1 MTGFN
6 LMETGKTAMK
16 RTAVSLAL
24 TFGLACMGT
33 VCAAPVFD
41 GTTKD
46 RSAEELAGSVTEI
59 SVPAGAENSGE
70 SLPSTGTQTAPDTIR
85 DTVFP
90 ENPEHDRTDTAK
102 HTVPV
107 ITGESTGEEQ
117 RKHEDHFAA
126 AREEADRT
134 AVNIASL
141 LGIDLDPEHEND
153 PEAVKRDLE
162 ELKKVLKVSS
172 PLPVRTLIA
181 IEANGNLVMMSEN
194 QRFIFKGQVYDLF
207 NGMKEL
213 KTADDIKKYA
223 LSIDYKR
230 LGLDPETLNSARIG
244 TGPLQVVIYADPLS
258 DTTHELMEEA
268 ITLPDLENYSFYFVI
283 IPGLTGDS
291 EEAALKFYCARQEGN
306 EEAGNLL
313 YGQKLDTLFQ
323 TECNPDVWDRTMS
336 AAFYT
341 GVDVVPF
348 LIGSDGR
355 ISRGV
360 PSEGFREWLS
370 RMQPADVPGLQ
381 DRELKKELGEQIT
394 ERALRQEAEQNIEK
408 MREEQASG
416 SNDGANPYADGAGA
430 SGSDYGGSAGL
441 SPDADGMAASENLE
455 QGMTSVKAQALKDRY
470 EQRMARY
477 ARSEE
482 HAKDTYDAIVRRAE
496 GAKKQAAGYTPEN
509 RARAMQRIERRLSRA
524 YDDYQEDLKRISDK
538 KSELTERYQQDLQE
552 LGE

>member
-6 LMETGKTAMK
+6 LMVTGKTAMK
-16 RTAVSLAL
+16 KTAVSLAL
-24 TFGLACMGT
+24 TLALAYMT
-33 VCAAPVFD
+33 AVQAAPVFD
-41 GTTKD
+41 GTTKG
-46 RSAEELAGSVTEI
+46 RSAEELAASVTEI
-59 SVPAGAENSGE
+59 SGSAETADSG
-70 SLPSTGTQTAPDTIR
+70 TASSR
-85 DTVFP
+85 DP
-90 ENPEHDRTDTAK
+90 EKEISASVSSGKPEHDTSDTDT

-107 ITGESTGEEQ
+107 ITGESTGEDQ
-117 RKHEDHFAA
+117 RKHGNVFAE

-141 LGIDLDPEHEND
+141 LGLDLDPEHEND

-213 KTADDIKKYA
+213 KTADDIRKYA

-258 DTTHELMEEA
+258 DTTHELMQEA
-268 ITLPDLENYSFYFVI
+268 ISLPDPENYSFYFVI
-283 IPGLTGDS
+283 IPGLGEGS

-313 YGQKLDTLFQ
+313 YAQKLDTLHQ
-323 TECNPDVWDRTMS
+323 TECNPDIWDRTMS

-360 PSEGFREWLS
+360 PAEGFREWLS
-370 RMQPADVPGLQ
+370 RMQPAGVPGLQ
-381 DRELKKELGEQIT
+381 DRGLKKELGEQIT
-394 ERALRQEAEQNIEK
+394 ERALKQEAEQNIEK
-408 MREEQASG
+408 MQSEQAAGSG
-416 SNDGANPYADGAGA
+416 TAENPYADGASGTGSGA
-430 SGSDYGGSAGL
+430 AAGL
-441 SPDADGMAASENLE
+441 SPDAGGMAASESLE
-455 QGMTSVKAQALKDRY
+455 QGNLSVRAQALKDRY

-477 ARSEE
+477 NRSEE

-509 RARAMQRIERRLSRA
+509 RAKAMQRIERRISRA
-524 YDDYQEDLKRISDK
+524 YDDYQEDLKRIADK